1 MTALNEGETKV
12 TSWQLGV
19 TYWMSKRFR
28 AMGNYTINHF
38 GGDTSLVT
46 GMGALAK
53 DKNEQ
58 EFSFRLAIAL

>member
-1 MTALNEGETKV
+1 V

-28 AMGNYTINHF
+28 AMANYTLNHF
-38 GGDTSLVT
+38 GGDSAYVT
-46 GMGALAK
+46 ATAPANKTLDGS
-53 DKNEQ
+53 KNEQ